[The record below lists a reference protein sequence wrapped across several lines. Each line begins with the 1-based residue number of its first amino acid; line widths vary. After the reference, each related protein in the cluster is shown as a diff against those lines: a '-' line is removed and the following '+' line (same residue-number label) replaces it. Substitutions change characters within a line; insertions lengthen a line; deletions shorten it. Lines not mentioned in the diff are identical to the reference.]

1 MNFQTQST
9 AERSELI
16 KNKERKSGHCGCSG
30 PTTPDRPGIVDSFLE
45 LTVNFYGLKTKE
57 ISVGR
62 LVFGDWLGHHRMF
75 TRVGIF
81 A

>member
-1 MNFQTQST
+1 MSLLRTKSEKVGT
-9 AERSELI
+9 AGAVGQQLLT
-16 KNKERKSGHCGCSG
+16 GQ
-30 PTTPDRPGIVDSFLE
+30 GIIDSFLE